1 MQITETSADG
11 LSRTFAIR
19 IPAADLGQRLEQ
31 RVEEMRPQVNL
42 KGFRKGKV
50 PASHVKKLFGR
61 SMMGEVIEATIQETT
76 RQTLETNKLRLAQS
90 PDVKLQSDIEK
101 VVVGAEDL
109 ALELT
114 VQVMPDFTPVE
125 PSTLSL
131 TRLTADVP
139 QADVDEQ
146 VAKIAEANRAY
157 EPKSG
162 AAADGDALVID
173 FVGKID
179 GEVFEGGSGEGA
191 ELLLGSG
198 RFIPGFEDQ
207 LVGAAAGQSVLVN
220 VSFPEDYPAAS
231 LAGKAATFDVMVR
244 EVKAP
249 AKAQVDEDFAAR
261 LGMPSLQALKDAVRS
276 TMEREL
282 KDAARTK
289 LKRALLDQL
298 DEKHDFPLPP
308 GMVEAEFAAIW
319 KQVEA
324 DQASGQSAPEDAGK
338 TPEELRAEYH
348 RIAERRVR
356 VGLVLAE
363 IGLRHNIQVRDEE
376 VARAVNAQARQFPGR
391 EREVVQFYQK
401 NPQALAQVRAPLF
414 EEKVVDFILELAKVA
429 DRSVTRE
436 DVLREDDSAPSP
448 AQAVAQDEKPAKKP
462 AKSAKSK
469 SEPKQD

>member
-1 MQITETSADG
+1 
-11 LSRTFAIR
+11 
-19 IPAADLGQRLEQ
+19 
-31 RVEEMRPQVNL
+31 
-42 KGFRKGKV
+42 
-50 PASHVKKLFGR
+50 
-61 SMMGEVIEATIQETT
+61 
-76 RQTLETNKLRLAQS
+76 
-90 PDVKLQSDIEK
+90 
-101 VVVGAEDL
+101 
-109 ALELT
+109 
-114 VQVMPDFTPVE
+114 
-125 PSTLSL
+125 
-131 TRLTADVP
+131 
-139 QADVDEQ
+139 
-146 VAKIAEANRAY
+146 
-157 EPKSG
+157 
-162 AAADGDALVID
+162 
-173 FVGKID
+173 
-179 GEVFEGGSGEGA
+179 
-191 ELLLGSG
+191 
-198 RFIPGFEDQ
+198 
-207 LVGAAAGQSVLVN
+207 
-220 VSFPEDYPAAS
+220 
-231 LAGKAATFDVMVR
+231 
-244 EVKAP
+244 
-249 AKAQVDEDFAAR
+249 
-261 LGMPSLQALKDAVRS
+261 
-276 TMEREL
+276 
-282 KDAARTK
+282 
-289 LKRALLDQL
+289 
-298 DEKHDFPLPP
+298 
-308 GMVEAEFAAIW
+308 MVEAEFAAIW